1 MGFWIFMLVCDLLIP
16 FTMIYFGRRF
26 RSNPPDRINGIY
38 GYRTKRSM
46 KNMDTW
52 KFAHDYCG
60 KLWQKAGWIMLAVSV
75 ILLLLCCGKEILTVS
90 KLGLILCMFQCV
102 VLVVTIIPVERA
114 LKRNFDE
121 YGRRR

>member
-26 RSNPPDRINGIY
+26 RTNPPDQINGIY

-60 KLWQKAGWIMLAVSV
+60 KLWQRTGWIMFAVSV
-75 ILLLLCCGKEILTVS
+75 IPLLLFCGKEIQTVS
-90 KLGLILCMFQCV
+90 KLGLTLCMLQCV
-102 VLVVTIIPVERA
+102 ALVLTFIPVESA
-114 LKRNFDE
+114 LKRKFDE
-121 YGRRR
+121 YGRSR